1 MTYFGYRPA
10 FLRGTRRV
18 LLECYYDGEA
28 EDRTECGLAWAA
40 LHDRGY
46 DVPDY
51 VALVRLADAVA
62 ITLREYPGDLALV
75 GEALAVA
82 RLVADA
88 AGGLPCPN

>member
-1 MTYFGYRPA
+1 MTYFGFTPA
-10 FLRGTRRV
+10 FIRGTRQV
-18 LLECYYDGEA
+18 LLECYYDGAA
-28 EDRTECGLAWAA
+28 EDRTACGLAWAA

-46 DVPDY
+46 AVADY
-51 VALVRLADAVA
+51 VDLVRLADAVA